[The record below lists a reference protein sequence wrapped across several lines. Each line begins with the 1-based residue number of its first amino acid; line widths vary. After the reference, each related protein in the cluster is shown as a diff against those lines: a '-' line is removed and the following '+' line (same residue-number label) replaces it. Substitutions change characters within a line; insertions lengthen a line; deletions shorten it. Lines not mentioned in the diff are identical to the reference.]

1 MTKSKMWLNHHN
13 KIKGVFMVINWLIMG
28 YFLILFIERGQSL
41 VRSFSDKN
49 VSMWGSG
56 FDRYVNGIC
65 ILSLAM
71 FLILLFTGNR
81 DFLKSL
87 FVQGIEVNIIM
98 LCITIGVILI
108 AGMVHTEHTISG
120 IQFAS
125 YGLLIAALIIRTAK
139 NNESSGNSLLL
150 WLSLVY
156 LIFFSMAIPVVYK
169 SAIRN
174 AGLFHVIEAVVS
186 FILVAIFAYMAYR
199 VFSNNAVN
207 LFMVAPILMAVM
219 GDAIV
224 LGLRWK
230 EHVNYFVLIFLVA
243 SVITWIFGFIIGH
256 NMR

>member
-1 MTKSKMWLNHHN
+1 
-13 KIKGVFMVINWLIMG
+13 MVINWLIMG

-87 FVQGIEVNIIM
+87 FVQGIEVNVIM